1 MYKIVRNSL
10 FSALI
15 IVCALSGVSSAT
27 NYIAEPVLVTQP
39 AYSGMSFYVYRP
51 YNMPAGWFVTYD
63 GYPVTRGTGGNWVYG
78 VRGGAGVYNTSGYVV
93 GSVVPMSVPQ
103 LAIVGQPQVA
113 VSQPMAMQPQM
124 MMPNQILAPSV
135 PHWLANSNF
144 TVVSKWGRM
153 VDRMAVLH
161 RPRLPLAW
169 KGDHPKVIYGWTGKS
184 WYQMRC
190 TKNQSPAETLK
201 MHVYELTRMANE
213 NNCNWNDSDTAILG
227 SQAPVWGYLWMG
239 RVAPINLS
247 GIYYDD

>member
-1 MYKIVRNSL
+1 MNKAMRNIVL
-10 FSALI
+10 SALF
-15 IVCALSGVSSAT
+15 VLCLSSAPSYGM

-63 GYPVTRGTGGNWVYG
+63 GYPVTRSSAGNWVYG
-78 VRGGAGVYNTSGYVV
+78 VQGGAGLYLASGYVV

-103 LAIVGQPQVA
+103 LVTV
-113 VSQPMAMQPQM
+113 VQPQM
-124 MMPNQILAPSV
+124 TVTQPVVVQPQMVVAPQATVLPSV
-135 PHWLANSNF
+135 PGWLANDNF

-169 KGDHPKVIYGWTGKS
+169 KGDKPEVIYGWTGKS

-190 TKNQSPAETLK
+190 REDESPAETLK
-201 MHVYELTRMANE
+201 RHVYELTRMANQ
-213 NNCNWNDSDTAILG
+213 NNFKWNDSDTSVLA
-227 SQAPVWGYLWMG
+227 SQSPVWGYLWMG
-239 RVAPINLS
+239 RIAPINL
-247 GIYYDD
+247 